1 MTGLASGKNR
11 IASPAVLRY
20 TGSMKPIRRRAFPTA
35 NEVRTGGF
43 SLIEM
48 LITLAIILVLF
59 TMMYGFGS
67 RSHQMTQ
74 KKKCQANLQ
83 KIYVALQIY
92 ANDSAGKFPVVTN
105 ALTSE
110 EALDGLVPRYTADT
124 AIFVCPGSKDS
135 PLPAGESLR
144 KGRIS
149 YAYYM
154 GRTASE
160 SQSALLSDKQVDTQA
175 KEAGQQVFSANGKAP
190 GNNHHKYGGTFLFCD
205 GDMKSSPAMTPIALP
220 LGTNVVLLN
229 PKP

>member
-1 MTGLASGKNR
+1 
-11 IASPAVLRY
+11 
-20 TGSMKPIRRRAFPTA
+20 MKP
-35 NEVRTGGF
+35 VRSGEPPHAKAVRVGGF

-74 KKKCQANLQ
+74 KKKCRANLQ
-83 KIYVALQIY
+83 KMYVSLQIY
-92 ANDSAGKFPVVTN
+92 ANENSGTFPVVTN
-105 ALTSE
+105 ARTSE
-110 EALDGLVPRYTADT
+110 VALDVLVPKYSSDT

-135 PLPAGESLR
+135 PLPAGESLT

-154 GRTASE
+154 GRRVSDTGTI
-160 SQSALLSDKQVDTQA
+160 LLSDKQVNTQA
-175 KEAGQQVFSANGKAP
+175 KQAGEMVFSENGKSP
-190 GNNHHKYGGTFLFCD
+190 GNNHHKYGGTILFID
-205 GDMKSSPAMTPIALP
+205 GEMKSSPPLATIPLP
-220 LGTNVVLLN
+220 LATNVVLLN

>member
-1 MTGLASGKNR
+1 
-11 IASPAVLRY
+11 
-20 TGSMKPIRRRAFPTA
+20 MKPIRLRAHPLA
-35 NEVRTGGF
+35 SSVCAGGF

-48 LITLAIILVLF
+48 LISVTIILILF

-67 RSHQMTQ
+67 RSNQMNQ

-83 KIYVALQIY
+83 KMYLALQIY
-92 ANDSAGKFPVVTN
+92 SNDSNGKFPVATN
-105 ALTSE
+105 AKSSE
-110 EALDGLVPRYTADT
+110 EALDMLVPRYSADT

-135 PLPAGESLR
+135 ALPHGESLR

-154 GRTASE
+154 GRTASDGE
-160 SQSALLSDKQVDTQA
+160 QVLASDKQVNTEA
-175 KEAGQQVFSANGKAP
+175 KFPGDKVFSDNGKRP

-205 GDMKSSPAMTPIALP
+205 GGLKSSPATAAIPLP
-220 LGTNVVLLN
+220 LSTNVTLLN

>member
-1 MTGLASGKNR
+1 MKSNQPGATP
-11 IASPAVLRY
+11 IAKAVR
-20 TGSMKPIRRRAFPTA
+20 
-35 NEVRTGGF
+35 VRGF

-48 LITLAIILVLF
+48 LITLTIILILF

-67 RSHQMTQ
+67 RSHQLTQ

-83 KIYVALQIY
+83 KMYVALQIY

-105 ALTSE
+105 ARSSE
-110 EALDGLVPRYTADT
+110 DVLDVLVPRYSADT

-135 PLPAGESLR
+135 ALPAGESLR
-144 KGRIS
+144 QARIS

-154 GRTASE
+154 GRRAE
-160 SQSALLSDKQVDTQA
+160 EAEGALLSDRQVNTQA
-175 KEAGQQVFSANGKAP
+175 KAAGQKVFSEDGKAP

-205 GDMKSSPAMTPIALP
+205 GGMKSSPSAAAIALP
-220 LGTNVVLLN
+220 LATNVVLLN

>member
-1 MTGLASGKNR
+1 MRSNAYP
-11 IASPAVLRY
+11 IAKAVR
-20 TGSMKPIRRRAFPTA
+20 
-35 NEVRTGGF
+35 VRGF

-48 LITLAIILVLF
+48 LITLTIILILF

-67 RSHQMTQ
+67 RSNQMNQ

-92 ANDSAGKFPVVTN
+92 ANESSGKFPVVTN
-105 ALTSE
+105 ARSSE
-110 EALDGLVPRYTADT
+110 EVLDVLVPRYSADT

-135 PLPAGESLR
+135 ALPAGESLR

-154 GRTASE
+154 GRNLADGE
-160 SQSALLSDKQVDTQA
+160 AVLASDKQVDTQA
-175 KEAGQQVFSANGKAP
+175 KLAGDKAFSDNGKFP

-205 GDMKSSPAMTPIALP
+205 GGMKSSPATAAIALP

>member
-1 MTGLASGKNR
+1 
-11 IASPAVLRY
+11 
-20 TGSMKPIRRRAFPTA
+20 MKPIRRPAGSIANPVRA
-35 NEVRTGGF
+35 GGF

-48 LITLAIILVLF
+48 LISLTIMLILF

-67 RSHQMTQ
+67 RSNQMNQ

-83 KIYVALQIY
+83 KMYIALQIY
-92 ANDSAGKFPVVTN
+92 SNDSNGKFPVATN
-105 ALTSE
+105 ARSSE
-110 EALDGLVPRYTADT
+110 EALDVLVPRYSSDT

-135 PLPAGESLR
+135 ALPAGESLR

-154 GRTASE
+154 GRTASDGE
-160 SQSALLSDKQVDTQA
+160 LVLASDKQVNTQA
-175 KEAGQQVFSANGKAP
+175 KLAGDKVFSENGKFP

-205 GDMKSSPAMTPIALP
+205 GGMKSSPSASALALP
-220 LGTNVVLLN
+220 LSTNVVLLN

>member
-1 MTGLASGKNR
+1 
-11 IASPAVLRY
+11 
-20 TGSMKPIRRRAFPTA
+20 MKPIRLPAGSIANPVRA
-35 NEVRTGGF
+35 GGF

-48 LITLAIILVLF
+48 LISLTIMLILF

-67 RSHQMTQ
+67 RSNQMNQ

-83 KIYVALQIY
+83 KMYIALQIY
-92 ANDSAGKFPVVTN
+92 SNDSKGKFPVATN
-105 ALTSE
+105 ARSSE
-110 EALDGLVPRYTADT
+110 EALDVLVPRYSSDT

-135 PLPAGESLR
+135 ALPAGEALR

-154 GRTASE
+154 GRTASDGE
-160 SQSALLSDKQVDTQA
+160 LVLASDKQVNTLA
-175 KEAGQQVFSANGKAP
+175 KLAGDKVFSENGKFP

-205 GDMKSSPAMTPIALP
+205 GGMKSSPPASALALP
-220 LGTNVVLLN
+220 LSTNVVLLN

>member
-1 MTGLASGKNR
+1 
-11 IASPAVLRY
+11 
-20 TGSMKPIRRRAFPTA
+20 MKPARPCADLIAKAVRA
-35 NEVRTGGF
+35 GGF

-48 LITLAIILVLF
+48 LITLTIILILF

-67 RSHQMTQ
+67 RSNQMAQ

-83 KIYVALQIY
+83 KMYIALQIY
-92 ANDSAGKFPVVTN
+92 SNDSGGEFPVTTN
-105 ALTSE
+105 ARTSE
-110 EALDGLVPRYTADT
+110 EPLDMLVPRYSSDT

-135 PLPAGESLR
+135 ALPAGESLR

-154 GRTASE
+154 GRRASE
-160 SQSALLSDKQVDTQA
+160 SESVLASDKQVDTQA
-175 KEAGQQVFSANGKAP
+175 KDAGQRAFSEHGKSP

-205 GDMKSSPAMTPIALP
+205 GGMKSSPATSAIALP

>member
-1 MTGLASGKNR
+1 
-11 IASPAVLRY
+11 
-20 TGSMKPIRRRAFPTA
+20 MKPNRPGARPTA
-35 NEVRTGGF
+35 TPVRAGGF

-48 LITLAIILVLF
+48 LISLAIILILF

-67 RSHQMTQ
+67 RNNQTQQ

-105 ALTSE
+105 ARSSE
-110 EALDGLVPRYTADT
+110 DALDLLVPRYSSDT

-144 KGRIS
+144 RGRIS

-154 GRTASE
+154 GRAASE
-160 SQSALLSDKQVDTQA
+160 AQSVLLSDKQVDVQA
-175 KEAGQQVFSANGKAP
+175 KVAGQQVFSEKGKAP

-205 GDMKSSPAMTPIALP
+205 GGMKSSSSVLTLALP
-220 LGTNVVLLN
+220 LSTNVVLLN

>member
-1 MTGLASGKNR
+1 
-11 IASPAVLRY
+11 
-20 TGSMKPIRRRAFPTA
+20 MKPSRPRARLNAKADPPP
-35 NEVRTGGF
+35 GF

-48 LITLAIILVLF
+48 LISLTIMLILF

-67 RSHQMTQ
+67 RSNQMNQ

-83 KIYVALQIY
+83 KMYIALQIY

-105 ALTSE
+105 ARSSE
-110 EALDGLVPRYTADT
+110 EPLDLLVPRYSSDT
-124 AIFVCPGSKDS
+124 AIFICPGSKDS

-154 GRTASE
+154 GRTASDGE
-160 SQSALLSDKQVDTQA
+160 SVLASDKQVNTQA
-175 KEAGQQVFSANGKAP
+175 KDAGQQVFSENGKAP

-205 GDMKSSPAMTPIALP
+205 GGMKSSPPAAAIPLP

>member
-1 MTGLASGKNR
+1 
-11 IASPAVLRY
+11 
-20 TGSMKPIRRRAFPTA
+20 MKPARPCADLIAKAVRA
-35 NEVRTGGF
+35 GGF

-48 LITLAIILVLF
+48 LVTVTIMLILF

-67 RSHQMTQ
+67 RSNQLAQ

-83 KIYVALQIY
+83 KMYIALQIY
-92 ANDSAGKFPVVTN
+92 SNDSGGKFPVITN
-105 ALTSE
+105 ARTSE
-110 EALDGLVPRYTADT
+110 EPLDMLVPRYSSDT
-124 AIFVCPGSKDS
+124 AIFVCPGSKDRA
-135 PLPAGESLR
+135 LPAGESLR

-154 GRTASE
+154 GRRAAETE
-160 SQSALLSDKQVDTQA
+160 SVLASDKQVDARA
-175 KEAGQQVFSANGKAP
+175 KDAGQQVFSENGKSP

-205 GDMKSSPAMTPIALP
+205 GGMKSSPATSAIALP

>member
-1 MTGLASGKNR
+1 
-11 IASPAVLRY
+11 
-20 TGSMKPIRRRAFPTA
+20 MKPIRPSANPTA
-35 NEVRTGGF
+35 KVVRAEGF

-48 LITLAIILVLF
+48 LITLTIMLILF

-83 KIYVALQIY
+83 KIYIALQIY

-105 ALTSE
+105 ARSSE
-110 EALDGLVPRYTADT
+110 EPLDGLVPRYTSDT

-154 GRTASE
+154 GRSTAE
-160 SQSALLSDKQVDTQA
+160 SGSVLLSDKQVNTQA
-175 KEAGQQVFSANGKAP
+175 KDAGQKVFSETGKAP

-205 GDMKSSPAMTPIALP
+205 GDMKSSPATTAIALP

>member
-1 MTGLASGKNR
+1 
-11 IASPAVLRY
+11 
-20 TGSMKPIRRRAFPTA
+20 MKPSRPCARLNAKADSFP
-35 NEVRTGGF
+35 GF

-48 LITLAIILVLF
+48 LISLTIVLILF

-67 RSHQMTQ
+67 RSNQMNQ

-83 KIYVALQIY
+83 KMYISLQIY
-92 ANDSAGKFPVVTN
+92 ANDSTGKFPVVTN
-105 ALTSE
+105 ARSSE
-110 EALDGLVPRYTADT
+110 EPLDLLVPRYSSDT
-124 AIFVCPGSKDS
+124 AIFICPGSKDS

-149 YAYYM
+149 YACYM

-160 SQSALLSDKQVDTQA
+160 GESVLASDKQVNTQA
-175 KEAGQQVFSANGKAP
+175 KDAGQQVFSANGKSP

-205 GDMKSSPAMTPIALP
+205 GGMKSSPPASAIALP

>member
-1 MTGLASGKNR
+1 
-11 IASPAVLRY
+11 
-20 TGSMKPIRRRAFPTA
+20 MKPSRPGAAPIAKA
-35 NEVRTGGF
+35 VHAQGF

-48 LITLAIILVLF
+48 LISVTIILILF

-67 RSHQMTQ
+67 RSNQRAQ

-83 KIYVALQIY
+83 KMYVALQIY

-105 ALTSE
+105 ARSSE
-110 EALDGLVPRYTADT
+110 DALDVLVPRYSADT

-135 PLPAGESLR
+135 ALPAGESLR

-154 GRTASE
+154 GRRGSDADSV
-160 SQSALLSDKQVDTQA
+160 LLSDKQVDSQA
-175 KEAGQQVFSANGKAP
+175 KDAGQPVFSANGKPP

-205 GDMKSSPAMTPIALP
+205 GGMKSSPAAAAIALP
-220 LGTNVVLLN
+220 LATNVVLLN
-229 PKP
+229 PKA